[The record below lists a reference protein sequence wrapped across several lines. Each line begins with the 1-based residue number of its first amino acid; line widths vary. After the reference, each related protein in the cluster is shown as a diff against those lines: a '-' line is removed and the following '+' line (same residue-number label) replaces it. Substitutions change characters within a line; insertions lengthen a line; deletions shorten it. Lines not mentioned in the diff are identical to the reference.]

1 MKSDNILLYDLKVVG
16 EALKDF
22 LDFPNTTTK
31 KCLISENDRMKK
43 RWGMWSMFISEWID
57 CIRF

>member
-1 MKSDNILLYDLKVVG
+1 MKINKLKHFMKSDNIQIILLYDLKAVG

-31 KCLISENDRMKK
+31 NCLISEK
-43 RWGMWSMFISEWID
+43 
-57 CIRF
+57 